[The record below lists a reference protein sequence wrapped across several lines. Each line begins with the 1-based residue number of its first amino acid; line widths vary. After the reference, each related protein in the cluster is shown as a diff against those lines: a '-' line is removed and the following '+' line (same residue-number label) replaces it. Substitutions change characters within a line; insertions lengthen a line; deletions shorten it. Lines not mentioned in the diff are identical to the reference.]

1 MYSATKLSC
10 NIGKMVLL
18 IHSVIVAVLPSRITN
33 TPTYMKIRLQYRR
46 KRFSPC
52 LVSYGIFRSA
62 YWSRRTCRALH
73 APPALHT
80 FSSIASLSGRHISS
94 LHSTQ
99 GVVYVHSAISL
110 VEFSN
115 IPSCLNSMAEMTPG
129 QKTPAR
135 DYPTPFC
142 KIRKF
147 PTWGS
152 GSDDVRWLHNIDAF
166 RRLIHSTHAINRPE
180 WVVRHQTCA
189 TRTERSQQSQARAD
203 HYTHT
208 LWKLWICQ
216 LHSARLK
223 VSIPS
228 LRPCLFAYQ
237 PSLTLY
243 AIVLWIRSLASHRHF
258 ALWGGV

>member
-1 MYSATKLSC
+1 MYENSDSSAS
-10 NIGKMVLL
+10 
-18 IHSVIVAVLPSRITN
+18 HW
-33 TPTYMKIRLQYRR
+33 R
-46 KRFSPC
+46 KRSSLC
-52 LVSYGIFRSA
+52 LVSHVIFRSA
-62 YWSRRTCRALH
+62 YWSCRTCHQPGDLRRYTRS
-73 APPALHT
+73 PPM
-80 FSSIASLSGRHISS
+80 SSLSARHISS

-110 VEFSN
+110 VQFSN

-180 WVVRHQTCA
+180 WVVRHHTCA
-189 TRTERSQQSQARAD
+189 TSTERSKQSKTSQARAD

-216 LHSARLK
+216 LHSARYK

-228 LRPCLFAYQ
+228 LKPCLFAYQ

-258 ALWGGV
+258 ALWRGV